1 MWLVMSNGNRQAD
14 GSYSGEL
21 RRTTG
26 PAFNAVPFTPITA
39 ADQTVVGT
47 MRLRFSDGNNGILE
61 YSVNG
66 TNVTKPITRIPF
78 STPVAACN

>member
-1 MWLVMSNGNRQAD
+1 MTLETWTPAHRDAVIDFILAIQR
-14 GSYSGEL
+14 GEF
-21 RRTTG
+21 G
-26 PAFNAVPFTPITA
+26 VPITA

-78 STPVAACN
+78 AMPVAACN